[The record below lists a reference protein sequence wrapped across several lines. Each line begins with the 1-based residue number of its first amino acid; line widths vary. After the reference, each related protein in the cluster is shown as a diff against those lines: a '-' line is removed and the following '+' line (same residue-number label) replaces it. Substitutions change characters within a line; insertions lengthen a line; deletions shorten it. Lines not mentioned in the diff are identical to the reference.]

1 MADERADRLKLT
13 VISPRERISEVI
25 RRLDD
30 AGTGVLLLCEEDGRL
45 AGLLSDGDIRR
56 ALLQGVSFDQTCESI
71 ASLKPVVVPPGVSA
85 VEALRLMNEADVNQ
99 LPVVDPQNGKVVDLL
114 LRRDLVTEEELSVA
128 AVVMA
133 GGFGTRLRPLTEDL
147 PKPMLRVGDR
157 PLLERTIEQLR
168 AAGIRHVNVTTHYLP
183 EKITDHF
190 GDGRAYGVEI
200 AYVTEDRPLGTAGG
214 LALVKDSREPL
225 LVINGDLL
233 VSVDFRDF
241 AKHHRKHGA
250 DVTVCVRRHQ
260 LPVPYGVMDCEG
272 MRLRGI
278 REKPSVDVLVNAG
291 IYLLEPS
298 VREYI
303 PNGERFDMTDLLQRL
318 LEAGRPV
325 ATYPILGYWLD
336 VGRHEDFERAQI
348 DVSGGDLDPNRVR

>member
-1 MADERADRLKLT
+1 LTADERAERLNRTL
-13 VISPRERISEVI
+13 ISPGEPISKAI

-30 AGTGVLLLCEEDGRL
+30 AGTGVLLLCDEDGRL
-45 AGLLSDGDIRR
+45 AGVLTDGDIRR
-56 ALLQGVSFDQTCESI
+56 AMLRSVSFDRSCDSI
-71 ASLKPVVVPPGVSA
+71 ASRTPVVVPPDVSA
-85 VEALRLMNEADVNQ
+85 VEALRRMNEADVNQ
-99 LPVVDPQNGKVVDLL
+99 LPMVDPQTGKVVDLL
-114 LRRDLVTEEELSVA
+114 LRRDLMTEEELSVA

-133 GGFGTRLRPLTEDL
+133 GGFGTRLRPLTDDL

-168 AAGIRHVNVTTHYLP
+168 NAGIRHVNVTTHYLP

-200 AYVTEDRPLGTAGG
+200 EYVTEDQPLGTAGG

-225 LVINGDLL
+225 LVINGDILA
-233 VSVDFRDF
+233 SVDFRDL
-241 AKHHRKHGA
+241 AKQHRKQGVDA
-250 DVTVCVRRHQ
+250 TVCVRRHQ
-260 LPVPYGVMDCEG
+260 VPIPYGVVDCEG
-272 MRLRGI
+272 TRLMGV
-278 REKPSVDVLVNAG
+278 REKPCVDVLVNAG

-298 VREYI
+298 VLDYI

-318 LEAGRPV
+318 LGAGRPI

-336 VGRHEDFERAQI
+336 VGRHEDFEQAQE
-348 DVSGGDLDPNRVR
+348 DVKKAGRP

>member
-1 MADERADRLKLT
+1 MTADERADRLKLT
-13 VISPRERISEVI
+13 IISPRERITDVI
-25 RRLDD
+25 RQLDD

-56 ALLQGVSFDQTCESI
+56 AMLRGVSFDRTCESI
-71 ASLKPVVVPPGVSA
+71 ATHKPVVVPPDVSA
-85 VEALRLMNEADVNQ
+85 VEALRRMNEEDVNQ
-99 LPVVDPQNGKVVDLL
+99 LPVVDPQTGKVVDLL

-168 AAGIRHVNVTTHYLP
+168 TAGIRHVNVTTHYLP

-200 AYVTEDRPLGTAGG
+200 EYVTEDRPLGTAGG
-214 LALVKDSREPL
+214 LSLVKDSREPL

-233 VSVDFRDF
+233 VSLDFRDF

-260 LPVPYGVMDCEG
+260 VPIPYGVMTCKG
-272 MRLRGI
+272 ARLTGI
-278 REKPSVDVLVNAG
+278 REKPSVDLLVNAG

-298 VREYI
+298 VRDYI
-303 PNGERFDMTDLLQRL
+303 PNGEHFDMTDLLQRL

-336 VGRHEDFERAQI
+336 VGRREDFEQAQE
-348 DVSGGDLDPNRVR
+348 DAKKAGRS